1 MPVSRRSGSEIERP
15 ERGDPERGESGI
27 AIPRRQRRDDRG
39 QRLARHR
46 RRDGALV
53 EHVGRAV
60 GERTDALGPAQF
72 DAGKGSCLRVA
83 AGRRRC
89 AHERAP
95 ARTTGATLG
104 GTGKLETILSPV
116 TARPSTKNRTEENT
130 SELQSLKRNS

>member
-1 MPVSRRSGSEIERP
+1 MRISDCSSDVCSS
-15 ERGDPERGESGI
+15 D
-27 AIPRRQRRDDRG
+27 
-39 QRLARHR
+39 L
-46 RRDGALV
+46 
-53 EHVGRAV
+53 HVGRAV

-116 TARPSTKNRTEENT
+116 TARPSPKT
-130 SELQSLKRNS
+130 SRRDPFKDRKQVV

>member
-1 MPVSRRSGSEIERP
+1 MRIGDWSSDVCSSDLDMPVSRRSGSEIERP

-60 GERTDALGPAQF
+60 GERTDALGR
-72 DAGKGSCLRVA
+72 S
-83 AGRRRC
+83 
-89 AHERAP
+89 
-95 ARTTGATLG
+95 
-104 GTGKLETILSPV
+104 
-116 TARPSTKNRTEENT
+116 EEHT
-130 SELQSLKRNS
+130 SELQSLMRTSYAVFSLKKKKKHK

>member
-1 MPVSRRSGSEIERP
+1 MRISDCSSDVCSS
-15 ERGDPERGESGI
+15 D
-27 AIPRRQRRDDRG
+27 
-39 QRLARHR
+39 L
-46 RRDGALV
+46 
-53 EHVGRAV
+53 HVGRAV
-60 GERTDALGPAQF
+60 GERTDARGPAQF

-116 TARPSTKNRTEENT
+116 TARPSPKNSRRARFNTPKSEERSVGKEGVRTCRSRGSANTKTKINE
-130 SELQSLKRNS
+130 QK

>member
-1 MPVSRRSGSEIERP
+1 MPVSRRAGSEIGRP

-83 AGRRRC
+83 AGR
-89 AHERAP
+89 
-95 ARTTGATLG
+95 
-104 GTGKLETILSPV
+104 S
-116 TARPSTKNRTEENT
+116 EEHT
-130 SELQSLKRNS
+130 SELQSLMRISYAVFCLKKKNYQENNQNINIFFKSIYFSTE

>member
-1 MPVSRRSGSEIERP
+1 MRISDWSSDVCSS
-15 ERGDPERGESGI
+15 D
-27 AIPRRQRRDDRG
+27 
-39 QRLARHR
+39 L
-46 RRDGALV
+46 
-53 EHVGRAV
+53 HVGRAV
-60 GERTDALGPAQF
+60 GELTDALGPAQF

-116 TARPSTKNRTEENT
+116 TARPSPKNSRRDRFNTPNFIIHMTIRLRPEERRVGKKCVRPCR
-130 SELQSLKRNS
+130 SRWSPKY